1 MLVYRHR
8 PTWPPLVCELI
19 GISYR
24 RLFYKCMQCRHV
36 YKDPNAEEG
45 PQKEV
50 QRRQRDERV
59 RNANNP
65 VGGKSD
71 ERPKKVTRPPPET
84 GGTAERTAVANHIVV
99 KEDNSDDEY

>member
-1 MLVYRHR
+1 MECPNCHG
-8 PTWPPLVCELI
+8 TT
-19 GISYR
+19 

-65 VGGKSD
+65 GGKTD
-71 ERPKKVTRPPPET
+71 ERPKKVTRPAPEI
-84 GGTAERTAVANHIVV
+84 GATAERTAVANHVVV